1 MPHITAHLYALW
13 PATKPQS
20 CNCPR
25 NPATDSRAA
34 KHHARAPHAML
45 ARALLCLASARLGT
59 LCLCASCSRAS
70 APRAHAPLGLTPV
83 RPLCPMPARP
93 LRLNLAS
100 CCVRHP
106 HSSCAHATVCALL
119 PRPSQR
125 ASPALFLCSPQAH
138 PYAAKTRH
146 KAPSQATAVGP
157 HDSRCRCLFI
167 TSIMSN
173 TNAPT
178 VKKDGPGRLASVYS
192 ELQTSRLN
200 VSLPL
205 PSVLKKTFNVVDGA
219 PSSASG
225 NPEEIKK
232 LFPKLF
238 GQPSA
243 RLVECDPKACSM
255 ENKSLKIGVVLSG
268 GQAPGGHNVI
278 SGIFDYLQERTNG
291 SKLYG
296 FKGGPAG
303 IMKCKYVELSTEYIY
318 PYRNQGGFD
327 MICSGRDKIETPEQ
341 FKQAEETAK
350 KLDLDGLVVI
360 GGDDSNTN
368 ACLLAENFRSKDI
381 KTRVIGCP
389 KTIDGDLKCKEVPTS
404 FGFDTACKI
413 FSEMI
418 GNVMTDA
425 RSTGKYYHFVRLMG
439 RAASHITLE
448 CALQTHPNITIIGE
462 EVAAKKQTLK
472 IVTDYITDIICKRSE
487 AGYNYGV
494 ILIPEGL
501 IDFIPEVQQLIAEL
515 NEILAHD
522 GVDQDGAWKKKLKSQ
537 SQELFEL
544 FPKAIQEQL
553 LLERDP
559 HGNVQVAK
567 IETEK
572 MLIQMVETELNKM
585 KQKGAYKGQFN
596 GQSHFFGYEGRCGLP
611 TNFDANYCYALGY
624 AAAALL
630 HAGKTGL
637 ISSVGNLGEP
647 VEEWTVGGTALTSL
661 MDVERRHG
669 KFKPVIKKAM
679 VELEGIPFK
688 TFASLREDWTIK
700 NLYVSPGPIQFVGPN
715 ANDIN
720 HTLKLELGPPAQAK
734 LNK

>member
-1 MPHITAHLYALW
+1 
-13 PATKPQS
+13 
-20 CNCPR
+20 
-25 NPATDSRAA
+25 
-34 KHHARAPHAML
+34 
-45 ARALLCLASARLGT
+45 
-59 LCLCASCSRAS
+59 
-70 APRAHAPLGLTPV
+70 
-83 RPLCPMPARP
+83 
-93 LRLNLAS
+93 
-100 CCVRHP
+100 
-106 HSSCAHATVCALL
+106 
-119 PRPSQR
+119 
-125 ASPALFLCSPQAH
+125 
-138 PYAAKTRH
+138 
-146 KAPSQATAVGP
+146 
-157 HDSRCRCLFI
+157 
-167 TSIMSN
+167 MSN

-462 EVAAKKQTLK
+462 EV
-472 IVTDYITDIICKRSE
+472 
-487 AGYNYGV
+487 
-494 ILIPEGL
+494 
-501 IDFIPEVQQLIAEL
+501 QQLIAEL